1 MKTERGRNCSWPF
14 LSVMLPIGRT
24 CSLRIRLDL
33 HEYVGR
39 WQRECG
45 TDPAQDESCLF
56 NLCQDPRKRR
66 SWTYCASGG
75 YVLPTLRFSGSLLWS
90 PKLKRWLLPVEC
102 VGALVWPVRASHA
115 QATGVPLCNIDFGM
129 CKLGNTIHVA
139 SVGTILVVAL
149 ACTVRE

>member
-1 MKTERGRNCSWPF
+1 MWPF
-14 LSVMLPIGRT
+14 LSVIVPIGRT
-24 CSLRIRLDL
+24 CLGSM
-33 HEYVGR
+33 GM

-90 PKLKRWLLPVEC
+90 PKLKRWLLLVEC
-102 VGALVWPVRASHA
+102 VGNAA
-115 QATGVPLCNIDFGM
+115 PLP
-129 CKLGNTIHVA
+129 LLLLLLL
-139 SVGTILVVAL
+139 LVV
-149 ACTVRE
+149 VVVVVGGGGGVIV